1 MRYRAGSLF
10 TPIQVPPHLKLWN
23 PQVRAYATLMSLWQA
38 LQNAERTSAP
48 SVLALRFPLVAR
60 LGTRAW
66 QGKAKQRREENQRWT
81 RAGCCH
87 GGLLGSSRPHERL
100 AGWLH
105 PDAHRGL
112 DADIPLFRARP
123 RDPART
129 RAHPPRRTGCAVRSG
144 DPAWVV
150 VRDRSHY
157 RRHATSPGREERGR
171 EKGST
176 KEEATPS
183 RIPARQNRDDGCR
196 CVWLCAGAVETQR
209 ISEVVMH
216 NVPEGLLR
224 FSHPPP
230 FEQTGNHLLNNN
242 IVVPFVRDQY
252 CIRYIV
258 HTPQW
263 R

>member
-1 MRYRAGSLF
+1 MPRSCRSGRLCKTPKELVRRLF
-10 TPIQVPPHLKLWN
+10 WRCDFHWWRVWTHGH
-23 PQVRAYATLMSLWQA
+23 S
-38 LQNAERTSAP
+38 
-48 SVLALRFPLVAR
+48 
-60 LGTRAW
+60 
-66 QGKAKQRREENQRWT
+66 KAKQRREENQRWT